1 MIDYIECSIALIK
14 NNTDY
19 LFSRRIKKPFH
30 NHYEFPGGKI
40 ENRET
45 PEEALARECYEEL
58 DIEIIENIYHGSIT
72 HRYDKLS
79 VRLHIFEIIKYIGK
93 IKPNEKQ
100 ELKYINHA
108 TSNLLFLESTS
119 RVLNRLK
126 LRELFFITP
135 RNINKILKQFASLDQ
150 CNSFVRLRSH
160 DYSRTEYILAAKTLS
175 TICLQ
180 KNIPFIIDKK
190 FMNDLNHIKY
200 DGIHFTSNELD
211 ELTRNEMII
220 RKNGY
225 TYSASCHSLENI
237 ITANKNNFDFIVIS
251 PVIYSKYLTD
261 ELGWEKFSSLVSESN
276 MPTYALGGLK
286 PNDLS
291 LCKSFGGFGVSG
303 ISRFWY

>member
-19 LFSRRIKKPFH
+19 LFSRRTKKPFH

-100 ELKYINHA
+100 ELKYINPA

-135 RNINKILKQFASLDQ
+135 RNINPGS
-150 CNSFVRLRSH
+150 VP
-160 DYSRTEYILAAKTLS
+160 RTYQVKSGDTLS
-175 TICLQ
+175 
-180 KNIPFIIDKK
+180 K
-190 FMNDLNHIKY
+190 
-200 DGIHFTSNELD
+200 
-211 ELTRNEMII
+211 
-220 RKNGY
+220 
-225 TYSASCHSLENI
+225 
-237 ITANKNNFDFIVIS
+237 IS
-251 PVIYSKYLTD
+251 
-261 ELGWEKFSSLVSESN
+261 EKFYGTESRWNDIYQANRERLTNAGALSVSQEIII
-276 MPTYALGGLK
+276 P
-286 PNDLS
+286 
-291 LCKSFGGFGVSG
+291 
-303 ISRFWY
+303 